1 MDTRSWK
8 VVAELRRTTNITHAA
23 DRLAMTQPALSKRLQ
38 LIERELGT
46 RLVER
51 TSKGITFTPQGEY
64 VAQEAEKALAH
75 LAEMRR
81 TLLTFQDHRTG
92 TIRLGMTNS
101 FVRYTLPSHLRAY
114 KAEHPNVDF
123 NVSTGVSSEIADRL
137 EHGDIQVGFICG
149 DISGNFSRLKIG
161 TEQACLVNSESL
173 RLEDLPNRPQISYL
187 SDPFATRMLDEW
199 WSGHFDRPP
208 KIGMRAN
215 HGDTCLEMIANG
227 LGYGIFLSP
236 KFLDENRPLFR
247 MPLFHND
254 GRPLSRSLWMIW
266 KEKQAEPSL
275 VQRFLGFFSDRFA
288 NAVEPTT
295 SGDFSSEGS

>member
-8 VVAELRRTTNITHAA
+8 VIAELRRTTNITHAA

-64 VAQEAEKALAH
+64 VAREAEKALAH
-75 LAEMRR
+75 LAEMQW
-81 TLLTFQDHRTG
+81 TLLTFKDHRTG

-101 FVRYTLPSHLRAY
+101 FVRYTLPPYLRAY
-114 KAEHPNVDF
+114 KAENPGVDF
-123 NVSTGVSSEIADRL
+123 SVSTGVSSEIVDKVER
-137 EHGDIQVGFICG
+137 GDIQVGFICG
-149 DISGNFSRLKIG
+149 DISGNFGRLQIG
-161 TEQACLVNSESL
+161 TEQACLVNGESL
-173 RLEDLPNRPQISYL
+173 RLEDLPEKPQIAYL
-187 SDPFATRMLDEW
+187 SDPFATKMLDEW
-199 WSGHFDRPP
+199 WFGHFGQPP
-208 KIGMRAN
+208 KIGIRAN

-247 MPLFHND
+247 MPLFHKD
-254 GRPLSRSLWMIW
+254 GRPFSRSLWMIW
-266 KEKQAEPSL
+266 KDKHAEPPL
-275 VQRFLGFFSDRFA
+275 IGRFLSFVGERLND
-288 NAVEPTT
+288 
-295 SGDFSSEGS
+295 GSRRRN

>member
-8 VVAELRRTTNITHAA
+8 VVAELRRTANITHAA
-23 DRLAMTQPALSKRLQ
+23 ERLAMTQPALSKRLQ
-38 LIERELGT
+38 QIERELGT

-64 VAQEAEKALAH
+64 VALEAEKVLAH

-81 TLLTFQDHRTG
+81 ALLTFQDHRTG

-114 KAEHPNVDF
+114 KAEYPNVNF
-123 NVSTGVSSEIADRL
+123 SVSTGVSSDVADRL
-137 EHGDIQVGFICG
+137 ERGDIQVGFICG
-149 DISGNFSRLKIG
+149 NISGNFSRLQIG
-161 TEQACLVNSESL
+161 TEQACLVNAGSL
-173 RLEDLPNRPQISYL
+173 RLEDLPDRPQISYL
-187 SDPFATRMLDEW
+187 SDPFATRMLEEW
-199 WSGHFDRPP
+199 WSSHFGRPP
-208 KIGMRAN
+208 RIGMRAN

-236 KFLDENRPLFR
+236 KFLDESRRLFR
-247 MPLFHND
+247 MPLFHKD

-266 KEKQAEPSL
+266 KEKQAEPPL
-275 VQRFLGFFSDRFA
+275 VERFLSFLNGRF
-288 NAVEPTT
+288 NL
-295 SGDFSSEGS
+295 SMSNDGSC

>member
-1 MDTRSWK
+1 MDTRSWR
-8 VVAELRRTTNITHAA
+8 VVAELRRTANITHAA

-38 LIERELGT
+38 LIERELGA

-51 TSKGITFTPQGEY
+51 TSKGIIFTPQGEY
-64 VAQEAEKALAH
+64 VAREAEKALSH
-75 LAEMRR
+75 LAEMQR

-101 FVRYTLPSHLRAY
+101 FVRYTLPPHLRAY
-114 KAEHPNVDF
+114 KAEHPGVDF
-123 NVSTGVSSEIADRL
+123 GVSTGVSSEIADKL
-137 EHGDIQVGFICG
+137 ERGDIQVGFICG

-161 TEQACLVNSESL
+161 TEQACLVNGEKLS
-173 RLEDLPNRPQISYL
+173 LEDLPETQQISYL
-187 SDPFATRMLDEW
+187 SDPFAIKMLDEW
-199 WSGHFDRPP
+199 WFGHFSQPP

-236 KFLDENRPLFR
+236 KFLDKNRPLFR
-247 MPLFHND
+247 MPLFLKD

-266 KEKQAEPSL
+266 KDKNATPPLIE
-275 VQRFLGFFSDRFA
+275 RFLSF
-288 NAVEPTT
+288 V
-295 SGDFSSEGS
+295 SSRLNTNTASKKRL